1 MLTPNR
7 FLQYDRIMKGTACL
21 QLYTSHDLAFAI
33 SFWILLT
40 CWSWPARQFFLPNI
54 IAKRKHWH
62 VGILFLYWP
71 LECRNWISMEWT
83 EFHGEKGKECYII
96 HIHTYIDYWPIKKG
110 NGNKYNLLFLNG
122 IYLVYFYKRHLQYK
136 INPVY
141 WTNDEQQLSFYLYG
155 NLSFR
160 SSWLLLVYYLNKMY

>member
-1 MLTPNR
+1 
-7 FLQYDRIMKGTACL
+7 
-21 QLYTSHDLAFAI
+21 
-33 SFWILLT
+33 
-40 CWSWPARQFFLPNI
+40 
-54 IAKRKHWH
+54 
-62 VGILFLYWP
+62 
-71 LECRNWISMEWT
+71 MEWT
-83 EFHGEKGKECYII
+83 EFHGENTHCRRKECYIGII
-96 HIHTYIDYWPIKKG
+96 HIHTYLVDYWPIKKG

-160 SSWLLLVYYLNKMY
+160 SS